1 MKSKSEA
8 FTLWTAPIKND
19 IIRDYLTNTIINIS
33 LWTIEEGVLVAGH
46 WIMNI
51 HPYHI
56 TWYANKGPIMQNY
69 VRCIPRKEMIERK
82 RNENDQL

>member
-1 MKSKSEA
+1 M
-8 FTLWTAPIKND
+8 FTLWTLPLKND
-19 IIRDYLTNTIINIS
+19 IIRDQLEDGIINIA
-33 LWTIEEGVLVAGH
+33 LWWEIIEEEMTSCH